1 MDKNTVTRANIL
13 KGAKEVFK
21 EKGYRNASMQDIAD
35 ATGISKSLLKYY
47 FPRKENFSEVIMHD
61 YMENIRNYVKSIE
74 EVKDDAVIAYILT
87 MLIYYNNIYTNEPIR
102 RFNSEALLLFKGS
115 DAGKGNN
122 MDGIYNEIIK
132 QYNLNLTEK
141 LFKIRKIQIMGAQVY
156 LLEAANKDESIS
168 DKDRFE
174 AAIYSTLTLLGVS
187 TFIYNRGME
196 KANEIFEKGSWEK
209 FSML

>member
-1 MDKNTVTRANIL
+1 MDKNTTTRANIL
-13 KGAKEVFK
+13 KGAKAVFK
-21 EKGYRNASMQDIAD
+21 EKGYRYASMQDIAD
-35 ATGISKSLLKYY
+35 AAGISKSLLKYY
-47 FPRKENFSEVIMHD
+47 FPRKEKFSEVIMHD
-61 YMENIRNYVKSIE
+61 YMEDIRSYVKSIE
-74 EVKDDAVIAYILT
+74 EVKGDAVISYILT
-87 MLIYYNNIYTNEPIR
+87 MLIYYNNIYNNEPIR
-102 RFNSEALLLFKGS
+102 RFNSEALLLFKGR
-115 DAGKGNN
+115 DAGRGSN

-132 QYNLNLTEK
+132 QYNLNITEK

-156 LLEAANKDESIS
+156 LLDAANTDTSIS

-196 KANEIFEKGSWEK
+196 KASEIFEKGNWEK